1 MKKNLLK
8 IKNKISIT
16 ENYKYNMFTKMII
29 SDQKND
35 RTFNTHINGTNTK
48 SVNTKNPKNKIPKK
62 IETNIKPIHSFYKKI
77 NTDNHN
83 IMDLDNDVDM
93 DNDMDYHSNNEDD
106 CENNDD
112 NDDNRD
118 SHKNIK
124 PRTNKT
130 NIPKNII
137 IKPNISIINEA
148 CTISPLETY
157 YFNDGTCSTR
167 QQTINHLLHENNSI
181 TPVSFKTSTPWVEK
195 YRPSNFEDI
204 VLDTLNKQLLK
215 NIIDNN
221 YFPNL
226 LFYGPPGTGK
236 TTTII
241 NLVNVYQEK
250 MNLKNKG
257 LMIHLNA
264 SDERGIDIIRNQIN
278 SFVNSKSLFG
288 DGMKFVILDEVDYM
302 TKTAQIA
309 LRYLL
314 NNYNNNFNVRFC
326 LICNY
331 ISRID
336 ESLQTEFVRMRF
348 NQLPEH
354 DILKFLQKINT
365 NENLNIKNDILISI
379 QKHFMSD
386 IRSMINYM
394 QSNQDLIRECKI
406 IKNDLWIK
414 LTASFKKNAKHQDI
428 LKKINKI
435 SRDYNMEQKN
445 IIKNYLNYI
454 IRTSPIT
461 PEFLHNIENI
471 MHIQDCK
478 TEHILNY
485 IIYKLRVFFGK
496 NDS

>member
-1 MKKNLLK
+1 M
-8 IKNKISIT
+8 IK
-16 ENYKYNMFTKMII
+16 
-29 SDQKND
+29 
-35 RTFNTHINGTNTK
+35 
-48 SVNTKNPKNKIPKK
+48 TKNSNLENSLNSLNNLNKSQKECKTIY
-62 IETNIKPIHSFYKKI
+62 SFYKRVNTNTCKDTKDENDNVDDNNHHNDYDNQHDDDILENVSENVSENFILSSNI
-77 NTDNHN
+77 NIIPVKSHIN
-83 IMDLDNDVDM
+83 ILMPTQCL
-93 DNDMDYHSNNEDD
+93 NNTGTN
-106 CENNDD
+106 NNDFF
-112 NDDNRD
+112 
-118 SHKNIK
+118 KN
-124 PRTNKT
+124 
-130 NIPKNII
+130 
-137 IKPNISIINEA
+137 
-148 CTISPLETY
+148 
-157 YFNDGTCSTR
+157 
-167 QQTINHLLHENNSI
+167 
-181 TPVSFKTSTPWVEK
+181 STPWVEK
-195 YRPSNFEDI
+195 YRPSCFEDI
-204 VLDTLNKQLLK
+204 VLDPLNKTLLK

-348 NQLPEH
+348 NQLPEQ
-354 DILKFLQKINT
+354 DILKFLQKINQ
-365 NENLNIKNDILISI
+365 NENLKIKDDILISI

-394 QSNQDLIRECKI
+394 QSNQDLIHECKI
-406 IKNDLWIK
+406 IKNELWIQ
-414 LTASFKKNAKHQDI
+414 LTKYFKKSTKNIKIDSI

-435 SRDYNMEQKN
+435 SREYNIEPKN

-454 IRTSPIT
+454 IRNYPIT
-461 PEFLHNIENI
+461 TQFLYNIENI
-471 MHIQDCK
+471 MHVQDCK
-478 TEHILNY
+478 TEHLLNY
-485 IIYKLRVFFGK
+485 IIYKMKIFFTQ
-496 NDS
+496 NIT